1 MPAKKKSRYTF
12 SKRPHTINHIGDNI
26 NNNVSKIV
34 LMRYFLILLDIRD
47 EQYFQFFTDSGN
59 IVDRMGAVHA
69 TFTYDY
75 IVIITKNPTRLLSN
89 KLLSNDRL
97 RFSRYSIIWIKFY
110 PNY

>member
-1 MPAKKKSRYTF
+1 
-12 SKRPHTINHIGDNI
+12 
-26 NNNVSKIV
+26 
-34 LMRYFLILLDIRD
+34 
-47 EQYFQFFTDSGN
+47 
-59 IVDRMGAVHA
+59 MGAVHA

-75 IVIITKNPTRLLSN
+75 IVIIIKNPTRLLSN

>member
-1 MPAKKKSRYTF
+1 
-12 SKRPHTINHIGDNI
+12 
-26 NNNVSKIV
+26 
-34 LMRYFLILLDIRD
+34 
-47 EQYFQFFTDSGN
+47 
-59 IVDRMGAVHA
+59 MGAVHA

-89 KLLSNDRL
+89 KLLSNDRP

>member
-1 MPAKKKSRYTF
+1 
-12 SKRPHTINHIGDNI
+12 
-26 NNNVSKIV
+26 
-34 LMRYFLILLDIRD
+34 
-47 EQYFQFFTDSGN
+47 
-59 IVDRMGAVHA
+59 MGAVHA

-75 IVIITKNPTRLLSN
+75 IVIIKNYIVIIKNPTRLLSN